1 MKKQLNIRRRVD
13 RNLTAEARKQILIFA
28 GFFAL
33 CLVGMI
39 VFYLIFHLDDGQGV
53 KKAFSKVMADV
64 LSSDKFA
71 EYVYDSNANLGVRI
85 VTFLSC
91 LVGAIVFQG
100 LLIATITNIIQSR
113 ADKVKE
119 GNVNYSFRN
128 HYLILGYNDKV
139 PFLIKNIDDKAD
151 VVVAVEDNVQQ
162 CREMLQTQLDK
173 NVFDRVYFIHA
184 NRTSEEDLKDRLS
197 IASAKRVYIIGEENE
212 AEHDVRNMESYH
224 VIVDKLKAAVHCY
237 VYAEKQSFFDL
248 LVNYGASNDKFFHP
262 FNYNELWARKVLVD
276 TDNQYLKIDYRSDED
291 NICVRPEK
299 YVHVVVVGMTE
310 MGEAMARETAFL
322 AHFPN
327 YASHSKRTRITVI
340 DPDMEHLMQRFV
352 GRHLTL
358 FQHCHYS
365 FCKLNANGQKCMFKN
380 EVEGKDDFLDTEFE
394 FIEAEPSGPLV
405 QHLLK
410 QWSED
415 DGQFLSVVFCQD
427 DDAAN
432 MCDSHYLP
440 EALYTKGVP
449 VWFYQRNDM
458 QRYFDAENKLFNHQ
472 RFQNVVAFGSPDI
485 DVTVDALEVQ
495 WAMKLNYF
503 YNKGLETSDYDEQA
517 VNDCWTGENTQISD
531 RWSSIYNAS
540 SFVYRLRS
548 VGAKYENGRIIN
560 AELVDD
566 KINELA
572 ETEHN
577 RWNVEKLMIGYRS
590 ATDVEK
596 KQAQRI
602 LNMGRKRCQEG
613 DEGLGKEDLKDNF
626 IHIDIRPFDELD
638 VNHRN
643 MNMSENDRML
653 INELVNLIEKGRK

>member
-13 RNLTAEARKQILIFA
+13 RDLTAEARKQILIFA

-64 LSSDKFA
+64 LSSDKFT
-71 EYVYDSNANLGVRI
+71 EYVYDSDSSLSVRI

-162 CREMLQTQLDK
+162 YREMLQTQLDK
-173 NVFDRVYFIHA
+173 DIFGRVSFIHA

-212 AEHDVRNMESYH
+212 SEHDVRNMESYH

-322 AHFPN
+322 AHYPN
-327 YASHSKRTRITVI
+327 YDNVTHSKRTRITII
-340 DPDMEHLMQRFV
+340 DPDMERLMQGFV
-352 GRHLTL
+352 GHHQTL

-365 FCKLNANGQKCMFKN
+365 FCKLNVNGQKCEFKN
-380 EVEGKDDFLDTEFE
+380 EVAEKDDFLDLEFE
-394 FIEAEPSGPLV
+394 FIETEPSGPMV
-405 QHLLK
+405 QQLFK
-410 QWSED
+410 QWSKD
-415 DGQFLSVVFCQD
+415 DGQFLSVAYCQD
-427 DDAAN
+427 DDNAN
-432 MCDSHYLP
+432 ISDSHYLP
-440 EALYTKGVP
+440 EVLYTKGVP
-449 VWFYQRNDM
+449 VWVYQRNDM
-458 QRYFDAENKLFNHQ
+458 QRYFDDNNKLFGHQ
-472 RFQNVVAFGSPDI
+472 RFNNVVEFGSPDI

-495 WAMKLNYF
+495 WAKY
-503 YNKGLETSDYDEQA
+503 
-517 VNDCWTGENTQISD
+517 VNWIYGILYTEGAKFELDDKSNANADIKWNELSID
-531 RWSSIYNAS
+531 KRWSNIYNAS
-540 SFVYRLRS
+540 SLTYKLRS
-548 VGAKYENGRIIN
+548 VGAKYEDGKIIN
-560 AELVDD
+560 LD
-566 KINELA
+566 KIDACVDKLSG
-572 ETEHN
+572 TEHN
-577 RWNVEKLMIGYRS
+577 RWNVEQLLIGYRS
-590 ATDVEK
+590 TTEEEHNAILADPDLKSIKK
-596 KQAQRI
+596 KQYYVH
-602 LNMGRKRCQEG
+602 
-613 DEGLGKEDLKDNF
+613 D
-626 IHIDIRPFDELD
+626 DIRPFDRLD
-638 VNHRN
+638 ADTKGK
-643 MNMSENDRML
+643 DRQL
-653 INELVNLIEKGRK
+653 LLYLVETIDNLNN